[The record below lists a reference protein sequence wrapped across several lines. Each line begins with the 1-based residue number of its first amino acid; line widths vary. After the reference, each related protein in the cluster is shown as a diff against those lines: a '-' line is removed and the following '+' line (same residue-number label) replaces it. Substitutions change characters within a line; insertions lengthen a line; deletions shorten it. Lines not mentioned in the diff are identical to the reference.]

1 MIVFTSLFSGFVVTL
16 LGNRIS
22 LLKFYYIYFTFFFI
36 TFFELLFQMY
46 SLIDTQAIIDI
57 NMWSILSFEGF
68 SLQVSF
74 RIDKLTI
81 IMLFVVVF
89 ISLLVCLFSIW
100 YMKNDPNHLKFLNY
114 LNYFMFFMILL
125 VIGNS
130 LFVVFVGWEGIGL
143 FSYLLINF
151 WNDRL
156 NANRSALKAIIVN
169 KVGDSFIFL
178 LMACYSDTFETIKSQ
193 GIKTNLLFFSK
204 YEPII
209 LNIDILFIIC
219 ISLFVA
225 GVAKSAQFFL
235 HIWLPDAM
243 EGPTP
248 VSALLHAAT
257 MVTAGAYLIIKFN
270 WIYLLNDDILSV
282 ILLTGLLT
290 NFISSLMC
298 IIQPDMK
305 KVIAYSTASQMG
317 LIFACIGMYKP
328 VLAFFHMFNHAFFK
342 ALLFI
347 LAGIIIH
354 YLFNKQD
361 LRFLININKEKYMIY
376 SGLITSLLTL
386 AGCPGL
392 SAFYSK
398 EIIIQTSITNI
409 RIIPFFVSVFLIFS
423 IVTTALYTLRLIS
436 HAFMLESRDNETF
449 FKFVDSL
456 KMASIKLFLSVNF
469 IVAILMVFAI
479 YIGFFFKEIF
489 SYEAINFAGNTAQSF
504 ILEAL
509 KDVLEIEYMSAIGV
523 FFQYVYPLIFV
534 GVSDSKIYFSIFNH
548 NIYNFK
554 KMVLQKFY
562 FDINYYFLSK
572 FLLSLR
578 NIIKNEKD
586 FNENFLITYFKNK
599 IKKFKIIIKFIYSDK
614 LLLVFFSV
622 FIILDILFLIACP
635 QIFIVSIIL
644 YPVSRSILKWHDK
657 WILAKKRK

>member
-1 MIVFTSLFSGFVVTL
+1 
-16 LGNRIS
+16 
-22 LLKFYYIYFTFFFI
+22 
-36 TFFELLFQMY
+36 MY
-46 SLIDTQAIIDI
+46 HLINTQAIIDI
-57 NMWSILSFEGF
+57 NMWSVLSFESF

-81 IMLFVVVF
+81 IMLFVVVS
-89 ISLLVCLFSIW
+89 ISLCVCLFSIW

-178 LMACYSDTFETIKSQ
+178 LIACYSDTLETIKSQ
-193 GIKTNLLFFSK
+193 GIKTNLLFFAK

-225 GVAKSAQFFL
+225 GVAKSAQFLL

-270 WIYLLNDDILSV
+270 WIYLLNDDILRV
-282 ILLTGLLT
+282 ILVTGLLT

-361 LRFLININKEKYMIY
+361 LRFISNVNKERYIIY

-398 EIIIQTSITNI
+398 EIIIQASVINI
-409 RIIPFFVSVFLIFS
+409 RIIPIFVSIFLIFS
-423 IVTTALYTLRLIS
+423 VFTTTFYTLRLIFY
-436 HAFMLESRDNETF
+436 AFMLENRDNETHF
-449 FKFVDSL
+449 EFKKFKIEKDISFV
-456 KMASIKLFLSVNF
+456 IVVTVVLFLTVCS
-469 IVAILMVFAI
+469 I
-479 YIGFFFKEIF
+479 YFGFFFKEIYSF
-489 SYEAINFAGNTAQSF
+489 EELTFGNNIIQNF
-504 ILEAL
+504 ILEHL
-509 KDVLEIEYMSAIGV
+509 NDSLGVEYLNTICVLSDFTSAMMYTSIPIKEIYYV
-523 FFQYVYPLIFV
+523 FNWYLYHSRKLVE
-534 GVSDSKIYFSIFNH
+534 K
-548 NIYNFK
+548 
-554 KMVLQKFY
+554 KFY
-562 FDINYYFLSK
+562 FDVIYFYIVK
-572 FLLSLR
+572 FLLNIR

-586 FNENFLITYFKNK
+586 FNENFLIIYFKNK
-599 IKKFKIIIKFIYSDK
+599 IRNFKVIIKFIYADK
-614 LLLVFFSV
+614 ILLVFFV
-622 FIILDILFLIACP
+622 VLTIFDILFFIACP
-635 QIFIVSIIL
+635 AIFIVSIIL
-644 YPVSRSILKWHDK
+644 LPVTKSILKLYEEW
-657 WILAKKRK
+657 KRK

>member
-1 MIVFTSLFSGFVVTL
+1 MFLMIVFTSLFSSLIVTV

-22 LLKFYYIYFTFFFI
+22 LLKFCYVYFFF
-36 TFFELLFQMY
+36 FFVSLFYLLFQMY
-46 SLIDTQAIIDI
+46 HLINTQAIIDI
-57 NMWSILSFEGF
+57 NMWSVLSFESF

-81 IMLFVVVF
+81 IMLFVVVS
-89 ISLLVCLFSIW
+89 ISLCVCLFSIW
-100 YMKNDPNHLKFLNY
+100 YMKNDPSHLKFLNY

-130 LFVVFVGWEGIGL
+130 LFVVFIGWEGIGL

-178 LMACYSDTFETIKSQ
+178 LIACYSDTLETIKSQ
-193 GIKTNLLFFSK
+193 GIKTNLFFFTK

-219 ISLFVA
+219 VSLFVA

-270 WIYLLNDDILSV
+270 WIYLLNDDILRV
-282 ILLTGLLT
+282 ILVTGLLT

-361 LRFLININKEKYMIY
+361 LRFVSNIKKERYMIY

-398 EIIIQTSITNI
+398 EIIIQTSIINI
-409 RIIPFFVSVFLIFS
+409 RIIPIFVSVFLIFS
-423 IVTTALYTLRLIS
+423 VFTTTFYTLRLIFY
-436 HAFMLESRDNETF
+436 AFMLENRDDETNF
-449 FKFVDSL
+449 EFNKFK
-456 KMASIKLFLSVNF
+456 IKKDTSFIIVVSVVLFLTLCS
-469 IVAILMVFAI
+469 I
-479 YIGFFFKEIF
+479 YFGFFFKEIYSFEELTF
-489 SYEAINFAGNTAQSF
+489 SNNITQNF
-504 ILEAL
+504 ILEHL
-509 KDVLEIEYMSAIGV
+509 KDSLGAEYLNTICVLSDFISAM
-523 FFQYVYPLIFV
+523 VYT
-534 GVSDSKIYFSIFNH
+534 SIPVKEVYYAFNWYLYH
-548 NIYNFK
+548 LRK
-554 KMVLQKFY
+554 LVEKKFY
-562 FDINYYFLSK
+562 FDVIYFYIIK
-572 FLLSLR
+572 FLLCLR
-578 NIIKNEKD
+578 NIIKNEKE
-586 FNENFLITYFKNK
+586 FNENFLIVYFKNK
-599 IKKFKIIIKFIYSDK
+599 IKNFKVIIKFIYADK
-614 LLLVFFSV
+614 ILLVFFV
-622 FIILDILFLIACP
+622 LLTIFDILFFIVCP

-644 YPVSRSILKWHDK
+644 FPVTKSILKLYEEW
-657 WILAKKRK
+657 KRK